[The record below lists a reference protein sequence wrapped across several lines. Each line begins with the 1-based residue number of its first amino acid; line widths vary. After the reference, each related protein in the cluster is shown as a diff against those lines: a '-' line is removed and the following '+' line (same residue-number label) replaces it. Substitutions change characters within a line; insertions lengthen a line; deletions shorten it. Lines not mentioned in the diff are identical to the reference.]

1 MNQRG
6 KSRGVT
12 PRVVGPGSREPSAF
26 EAGLADLVNVLNNRL
41 AAMVGFAQLLARR
54 SHAPEDR
61 ETVDRVV
68 AEAMSAAQLVRDIV
82 RLIRKPAGS
91 RESTSLRTALE
102 KALRRAHRE
111 LASQQVEVALDVDA
125 TVPLVAGRREDIVDL
140 FMRLL
145 RFAAVRLRRTPPP
158 RHVTLTAR
166 AYGAG
171 VVVSQVDSG
180 PPLPA
185 GRTAVDLDYFGPID
199 ASFPGHSELALARR
213 AAEQCGAG
221 LQFGTNEAGQAEVA
235 VTFIPGRLLAAPP
248 LRRLRAGA
256 APVTQMHILVA
267 DDDRGN
273 REALAQIL
281 GREGH
286 RVTLAANGEEAL
298 DHLARTPFDAVVVD
312 VHMPRLGG
320 QAVYERTLSRS
331 PELARRFVFVSGDD
345 ARASSRDFLEHV
357 AQPRLF
363 KPYTLADLLVA
374 IGEVAARQGETPREP

>member
-1 MNQRG
+1 MNERG

-12 PRVVGPGSREPSAF
+12 PRVVGPGPREPSAF

-82 RLIRKPAGS
+82 RLIRKPAGQQ
-91 RESTSLRTALE
+91 ESTSLRTALE

-111 LASQQVEVALDVDA
+111 LAGQQVEVTLDVDA

-145 RFAAVRLRRTPPP
+145 RFAAVRVCRTPPP

-185 GRTAVDLDYFGPID
+185 AD
-199 ASFPGHSELALARR
+199 ARENGEALAR
-213 AAEQCGAG
+213 
-221 LQFGTNEAGQAEVA
+221 T
-235 VTFIPGRLLAAPP
+235 
-248 LRRLRAGA
+248 
-256 APVTQMHILVA
+256 
-267 DDDRGN
+267 
-273 REALAQIL
+273 L
-281 GREGH
+281 GRGGP
-286 RVTLAANGEEAL
+286 RVTLAATGEEAL
-298 DHLARTPFDAVVVD
+298 DHRARAPFDAVVVD
-312 VHMPRLGG
+312 IHMPRLGG
-320 QAVYERTLSRS
+320 QAVYEQPLPRS
-331 PELARRFVFVSGDD
+331 PDLARRFVFVTGDD
-345 ARASSRDFLEHV
+345 ARARSRDFLEHV
-357 AQPRLF
+357 AQPLLF
-363 KPYTLADLLVA
+363 KPYVLADLLVA
-374 IGEVAARQGETPREP
+374 LGAVSARQGERA